1 MKADLAQSDD
11 LVACF
16 NQSSADPVGTRE
28 RDTVAILA
36 SETPSSDDYLE
47 MGKPCPQTF
56 AEITCVRHSAP

>member
-16 NQSSADPVGTRE
+16 NQGRPDPVGTRE

-36 SETPSSDDYLE
+36 SLKQCDVKDVQKS
-47 MGKPCPQTF
+47 
-56 AEITCVRHSAP
+56 